1 MNNWV
6 DMYDDPYAVARVKK
20 ACELLK
26 RYCPSGTVVEVGAFQ
41 NLSWNYLKGHDY
53 SYYPY
58 DFEKYT
64 DWTNIVDLEHLFTL
78 IPADAI
84 LCLEVLEHIKNPHE
98 VLNCLCRFVK
108 QKGILVISLP
118 NEVTAFHRLRAL
130 AGIVDGACF
139 ERSPFKHL
147 HLPSLSQS
155 RAFLEQSGKIIDFW
169 PYINSSAK
177 GSRQATWVGPLIRL
191 LPDWVWQALA
201 HWLPSLFARG
211 WIFVLKPHQNALVSD
226 CKPAASSPNS

>member
-20 ACELLK
+20 ACELLQK
-26 RYCPSGTVVEVGAFQ
+26 HCPRGTVVEVGSFEELARKFLPLRYDYFPFDCKSYTQ
-41 NLSWNYLKGHDY
+41 ATNL
-53 SYYPY
+53 
-58 DFEKYT
+58 
-64 DWTNIVDLEHLFTL
+64 IDLEHSFNL
-78 IPADAI
+78 IPCDAV
-84 LCLEVLEHIKNPHE
+84 LCLEVLEHVKNPHKI
-98 VLNCLCRFVK
+98 LNRLCRFVK